1 MSKTSDNKASK
12 KIAVITM
19 ARNDDFFLTR
29 WIKYYGKELGEE
41 NCFIYLDGED
51 QPVPANAGKT
61 HVIHQKRVVEH
72 VVSAEK
78 RRLGFLSEVAK
89 SLLESYDIVI
99 GVDADEF
106 LVVDP
111 KTGKSLSEYLSSINI
126 EPSVSGLGMDV
137 GQFMGKEEI
146 LDKSLPFLEQREY
159 ALLSSRYT
167 KPSVIS
173 KPVQWGSGFHR
184 IKGHNY
190 TIDPNLYL
198 FHFGSVDYK
207 MIQDRFL
214 DKDRMA
220 TGRAGHIR
228 KRAKT
233 IDTVTKAKAKIDEK
247 WLEIARKI
255 QTYARP
261 VWAWN
266 KPTMLKWKLVVKIP
280 SRFRGIV

>member
-1 MSKTSDNKASK
+1 
-12 KIAVITM
+12 M
-19 ARNDDFFLTR
+19 ARNDDFFLSR

-51 QPVPANAGKT
+51 QPIPANAGKVNVIHEKRVAE
-61 HVIHQKRVVEH
+61 HVIK
-72 VVSAEK
+72 AEK
-78 RRLGFLSEVAK
+78 RRLGFLSKVAH
-89 SLLESYDIVI
+89 SLLGQYDIII

-111 KTGKSLSEYLSSINI
+111 KVGKSLASYLSEIEIN
-126 EPSVSGLGMDV
+126 PSVSGLGMDV
-137 GQFMGKEEI
+137 GQILGKEAD
-146 LDKSLPFLEQREY
+146 LDKERPFLDQREY

-173 KPVQWGSGFHR
+173 QPVNWGSGFHR
-184 IKGHNY
+184 VKGHNFR
-190 TIDPNLYL
+190 IDPNLYL

-220 TGRAGHIR
+220 TGRAGHIK

-233 IDTVTKAKAKIDEK
+233 IDIVTKSKAKTDEK
-247 WLEIARKI
+247 WLSLARKF
-255 QTYARP
+255 QTFARP
-261 VWAWN
+261 LWAWN
-266 KPTMLKWKLVVKIP
+266 KPTMLKWKLVVRIP
-280 SRFRGIV
+280 DRFKGII

>member
-1 MSKTSDNKASK
+1 MGNQPK

-19 ARNDDFFLTR
+19 ARNDDFFLSR

-51 QPVPANAGKT
+51 QPVPANAGKVNVF
-61 HVIHQKRVVEH
+61 HEKRVAEH
-72 VVSAEK
+72 VVKAEK
-78 RRLGFLSEVAK
+78 RRLGFLSKVAK
-89 SLLESYDIVI
+89 SLLERYDIII

-111 KTGKSLSEYLSSINI
+111 KVGKSLAAYLSEIEIN
-126 EPSVSGLGMDV
+126 PSVSGLGVDV
-137 GQFMGKEEI
+137 GQLLGKEPD
-146 LDKSLPFLEQREY
+146 LDKEKPFLTQREY

-173 KPVQWGSGFHR
+173 QPVNWGSGFHR
-184 IKGHNY
+184 VKGHNFR
-190 TIDPNLYL
+190 IDPNLYL

-207 MIQDRFL
+207 MIQDRFK

-220 TGRAGHIR
+220 TGRAGHIK

-233 IDTVTKAKAKIDEK
+233 IDIVTKSKAKKEEK
-247 WLEIARKI
+247 WLKIARNL

-261 VWAWN
+261 IWAWN
-266 KPTMLKWKLVVKIP
+266 KPTMLKWKLVIKIP
-280 SRFRGIV
+280 DRFKGIV